1 MASEEKDTES
11 GSSTISRRDALKAGA
26 IGAASLTAAA
36 ALGKTGVAKA
46 AAPAIVT
53 RAPQTISLMS
63 WFQFEAGRNTAW
75 NTLIKDFH
83 ASQNDYRIKW
93 TGWGAESF
101 TSHVL
106 TQQASGGI
114 SADVITLIP
123 DLAYRLVQT
132 GALEPIDDII
142 AKLTING
149 KPAVPTAAHNF
160 LRKDGHLYGIST
172 VEVPFAVVYNK
183 QLTDKAGITKL
194 ATTPA
199 QWKSQ
204 LHALTKKPNQFGI
217 WQPNSPSE
225 VFGWWFQLQNYCLM
239 FDTTWGVGQKS
250 LVNSPKIV
258 AALEVWLEQY
268 QNTMAVGATDA
279 VATKLFD
286 NGQIAEEL
294 NVSAAVNILK
304 TSAPAIY
311 PFIRS
316 APPPWPTKK
325 SLSRL
330 HPLSIVKG
338 TSKMDGAKAF
348 AAFLYDPVNNAKLM
362 ELCLDVV
369 PTYTDSLS
377 IPGVKQFLAAQTWA
391 QGYQEIVHVP
401 FPTCEGD
408 FIAHDTEFGNIVTQN
423 FEQALFGNVTV
434 QAAMNS
440 AQQQIE
446 DASNRW
452 FK

>member
-1 MASEEKDTES
+1 VASETKDNELF
-11 GSSTISRRDALKAGA
+11 SSKKTRREVLKAGA
-26 IGAASLTAAA
+26 AGAVGLGAAAT
-36 ALGKTGVAKA
+36 LGKTGAARA

-53 RAPQTISLMS
+53 RAPQTITLMS
-63 WFQFEAGRNTAW
+63 WFQFEPGRNTAW
-75 NTLIKDFH
+75 FDLIKDFH

-93 TGWGAESF
+93 TGWGAENF

-123 DLAYRLVQT
+123 DLAYRLVQG
-132 GALEPIDDII
+132 GALEPIDDIV
-142 AKLTING
+142 AKLTIGG
-149 KPAVPTAAHNF
+149 KPAVPTAAHDF

-183 QLTDKAGITKL
+183 KLIDKAGITKL

-199 QWKSQ
+199 EWKTQ

-225 VFGWWFQLQNYCLM
+225 IFGWWFQLQNYCLM
-239 FDTTWGVGQKS
+239 YDTLWAVGKKS

-286 NGQIAEEL
+286 NGQIAETL
-294 NVSAAVNILK
+294 NVSAAVNQYK
-304 TSAPAIY
+304 ATAPALY
-311 PFIRS
+311 PYIRS
-316 APPPWPTKK
+316 VPPPWPSKK

-338 TSKMDGAKAF
+338 TPKMDGAKAF
-348 AAFLYDPVNNAKLM
+348 AEFMYDPVNNAKLM

-369 PTYTDSLS
+369 PTYTQSLAV
-377 IPGVKQFLAAQTWA
+377 PGVKQYLASQFWA
-391 QGYQEIVHVP
+391 KGYLEIVHVP

-423 FEQALFGNVTV
+423 FEQALFGNVSV
-434 QAAMNS
+434 QAAMNA

-452 FK
+452 FR